1 MLSRLRKISQFLT
14 TNITMADAIQFLEL
28 NACHSGEKSR
38 IFFGG
43 INAGVNLD
51 HTINWNVHLDPSFHK
66 TYVQLIRS
74 LFPEEVI
81 KSQSIIF
88 HSHNERYQSNF
99 SRHFGF
105 FDEEL
110 WKSTIVMPFPPDY
123 FAALSIT
130 EESASSSSVEDYYV
144 SLYSVLKLFLLSRV
158 SRRKGITRS
167 DSAKREK
174 LDLAPLSERQELIL
188 KLMKEG
194 EINKTIATRMGYSE
208 SLIRQE
214 TIAIYRKLE
223 IGGRKGLEMKVL
235 KIAAE
240 NETSVSDA
248 L

>member
-1 MLSRLRKISQFLT
+1 
-14 TNITMADAIQFLEL
+14 
-28 NACHSGEKSR
+28 
-38 IFFGG
+38 
-43 INAGVNLD
+43 
-51 HTINWNVHLDPSFHK
+51 
-66 TYVQLIRS
+66 
-74 LFPEEVI
+74 
-81 KSQSIIF
+81 
-88 HSHNERYQSNF
+88 
-99 SRHFGF
+99 
-105 FDEEL
+105 
-110 WKSTIVMPFPPDY
+110 MPLHPDY

-130 EESASSSSVEDYYV
+130 EEIASSSSVEDYYV

-223 IGGRKGLEMKVL
+223 IGGRKGLEMKAL